1 MSKQNN
7 PELNVL
13 KAYLLIVC
21 EVGLEREIEEAIKK
35 VSNVTNVDGVYGE
48 YDIIVTAQ
56 VSDIK
61 QLDQVVTE
69 VRRIKGVLRTMTLLC
84 D

>member
-1 MSKQNN
+1 M
-7 PELNVL
+7 L

-35 VSNVTNVDGVYGE
+35 VSSVTNVDGVYGE

-56 VSDIK
+56 VNDIK
-61 QLDQVVTE
+61 QLDKVVTE
-69 VRRIKGVLRTMTLLC
+69 IRRIKGVLRTMTLLC

>member
-1 MSKQNN
+1 M
-7 PELNVL
+7 L

-21 EVGLEREIEEAIKK
+21 EVGLERNTEEEIKR
-35 VSNVTNVDGVYGE
+35 VGNVTNVDGVYGE
-48 YDIIVTAQ
+48 YDIIVT
-56 VSDIK
+56 VEVNDIK
-61 QLDQVVTE
+61 QLDQVVTD

>member
-1 MSKQNN
+1 MGKQHSLGIN
-7 PELNVL
+7 LL

-48 YDIIVTAQ
+48 YDIIVTIQ

-61 QLDQVVTE
+61 QLDEVVTE

>member
-1 MSKQNN
+1 
-7 PELNVL
+7 VL

-21 EVGLEREIEEAIKK
+21 EVGLERDIEEAIKK

-56 VSDIK
+56 VNDIK